1 MTMPLSVS
9 EKTLMQKLT
18 RNDLYGLEK
27 YADIRRQFRAQVM
40 AHKKNRQ
47 VAIGPNATL
56 YFEDRLT
63 MQYQVQEML
72 RIERIFE
79 AQGIDDELASYNPLI
94 PDGSNWKATF
104 MVEFPDAEKRR
115 AALMRLKGIE
125 NRVWVRVAGFELL
138 RAHADEDLEREDQ
151 EKTSAVHFL
160 RFELTSDMVKA
171 VKQGAPI
178 AMGIDHLA
186 YTHQVDPVPQAVRD
200 SLAQDLS
207 S

>member
-1 MTMPLSVS
+1 MSMQITES
-9 EKTLMQKLT
+9 ERASMNKLT
-18 RNDLYGLEK
+18 RSDLYSLEK
-27 YADIRRQFRAQVM
+27 YAEVRPQFRSQVM

-79 AQGIDDELASYNPLI
+79 AGGINDELEAYNPLI

-104 MVEFPDAEKRR
+104 MVEFPDIEERR
-115 AALMRLKGIE
+115 EALKRLKGIE
-125 NRVWVRVAGFELL
+125 TRVWARVAGFEPV
-138 RAHADEDLEREDQ
+138 RPYADEDLERED
-151 EKTSAVHFL
+151 EDKTSSVHFL
-160 RFELTSDMVKA
+160 RFELTPEMVKA
-171 VKQGAPI
+171 VKQGAAI
-178 AMGIDHLA
+178 AMGIDHPA
-186 YTHQVDPVPQAVRD
+186 YTHQLDPVPQAARD

-207 S
+207 G